1 MNNDLK
7 GRIDRVSLVSL
18 NLAWGF
24 MNKKYGLPET
34 RPHNPYHETEQHLTI
49 DRNGLVRFNTF
60 YIDGQKETVTP
71 IRRQRFLMKPEQ
83 ISRLFAYLHE
93 IFDGGYPPYTITD
106 GPTWHLAIANQQGQ
120 IYQYEG
126 MMVQDEWLLGLNGVL
141 HECVDRID
149 GLWGVEC

>member
-1 MNNDLK
+1 MAHNCTL
-7 GRIDRVSLVSL
+7 GEEYSI
-18 NLAWGF
+18 
-24 MNKKYGLPET
+24 NKKYGLPEM
-34 RPHNPYHETEQHLTI
+34 RPNNPYRET
-49 DRNGLVRFNTF
+49 
-60 YIDGQKETVTP
+60 
-71 IRRQRFLMKPEQ
+71 EQ

-141 HECVDRID
+141 HECVDEID

>member
-1 MNNDLK
+1 MAHNCTL
-7 GRIDRVSLVSL
+7 GEEYSI
-18 NLAWGF
+18 
-24 MNKKYGLPET
+24 NKKYGLPET
-34 RPHNPYHETEQHLTI
+34 RPNNPYRETEQHLTI
-49 DRNGLVRFNTF
+49 DRNGLVRFNSF

-126 MMVQDEWLLGLNGVL
+126 M
-141 HECVDRID
+141 ID
-149 GLWGVEC
+149 D